1 MVTSRN
7 QGRDKVNSNQIPP
20 AVKLQKSSKIL
31 MKLVNL
37 ANGHHSG
44 HKHVLDN
51 HHMPGSELKTGYGF
65 TIFKMQ
71 FLYSMNKARNLVS

>member
-1 MVTSRN
+1 
-7 QGRDKVNSNQIPP
+7 
-20 AVKLQKSSKIL
+20 

-51 HHMPGSELKTGYGF
+51 HCVCLAVSLDNHYVPGSELRTGYRF

-71 FLYSMNKARNLVS
+71 FLCSMNTARNLVSWRVVWVTKLS